1 MLTYHEMTL
10 IERALRDQ
18 TVLTVYVNGEERDPS
33 KRLQWRI
40 ALRHALDDIERWLSG
55 SSHAERESFAARRAL
70 VEERLGA
77 FQDTIRAP
85 GWVGFFTPD
94 GVHLATTLPVAT
106 PTMAAWSTG
115 PTLAPCVRVLKET
128 RPVIV
133 AIADS
138 RTASLYRY
146 ADRTVELVETLEARA
161 AIDAGRHMGRPPGAG
176 FHQGTRGPT
185 ERDQKQRE
193 LQNATTNM
201 LADLTEKLVELAGAD
216 GWILVGG
223 IPAVALSTLKRL
235 RPELTPR
242 TAHVS
247 SLTASATAAEIGE
260 AARVEASRLRN
271 AEDERQ
277 VDALLASSE
286 SDGRGVRDAV
296 DVMRALENGS
306 VHTLYFTP
314 SFLANQAADT
324 EAAVRIALSTRALVE
339 QVSGAA
345 AERLDHAGGIAASLR
360 YASVVASPSDA
371 GWPAPDTTTG
381 E

>member
-1 MLTYHEMTL
+1 MLTYHELTL

-33 KRLQWRI
+33 KRLQWRTV
-40 ALRHALDDIERWLSG
+40 LRHALDDIERWLSG
-55 SSHAERESFAARRAL
+55 SSHTERESFAARRAM

-85 GWVGFFTPD
+85 GWVGFFTAE

-128 RPVIV
+128 RPVVV
-133 AIADS
+133 ALADS
-138 RTASLYRY
+138 RMASIYRY
-146 ADRTVELVETLEARA
+146 ADRRVEPVETLEARA
-161 AIDAGRHMGRPPGAG
+161 AIDAERHMGRPPGAG

-185 ERDQKQRE
+185 ERDERQRE
-193 LQNATTNM
+193 LHSATTHM
-201 LADLTEKLVELAGAD
+201 LGDLTEKLVELAGPD

-223 IPAVALSTLKRL
+223 IPGVALAALKRL
-235 RPELTPR
+235 RKEMEHR
-242 TAHVS
+242 TAHVP
-247 SLTASATAAEIGE
+247 SLTTSATPTEIGE

-271 AEDERQ
+271 VEDERQ
-277 VDALLASSE
+277 VDAVLASSE
-286 SDGRGVRDAV
+286 SDGRGVRGAV
-296 DVMRALENGS
+296 DAMRALENGS

-339 QVSGAA
+339 QVSGSA
-345 AERLDHAGGIAASLR
+345 AERLDQAGGIAASLR
-360 YASVVASPSDA
+360 YASIPEAPSAA
-371 GWPAPDTTTG
+371 GWAALEEAIG